1 MSRRVLQ
8 TSFPGE
14 AHSEMEIS
22 VQEIYWGVL
31 LLVRPVGTGSG
42 LGKKQDYHIRRETAI
57 QSHKTCQPILGEL
70 CVLTGVSELS

>member
-8 TSFPGE
+8 TSFPGD

-42 LGKKQDYHIRRETAI
+42 LGEEA
-57 QSHKTCQPILGEL
+57 G
-70 CVLTGVSELS
+70 LSYQKGNCNTIT